1 MILSNN
7 EVTLIKV
14 KKNKHMMIRFTG
26 SKTKSTITYEIFG
39 NNGYYQK
46 NSLFFLE
53 NSSDNFYVTVNYDDK
68 EKYFLKYTKK
78 TDGGTTHYYQFLN
91 SLDKDKKLP
100 KDDDFVKNI
109 KIKVIIKNKKSTT
122 INKIE
127 LEKLVFKEL
136 CFENITHTNREESLE
151 CEEESVSENDSEN
164 GFWYAE
170 SSEDSENDD
179 DGDENSIKNILKQ
192 VKATEGDADLKVI
205 ALEA

>member
-1 MILSNN
+1 MS
-7 EVTLIKV
+7 
-14 KKNKHMMIRFTG
+14 
-26 SKTKSTITYEIFG
+26 
-39 NNGYYQK
+39 
-46 NSLFFLE
+46 
-53 NSSDNFYVTVNYDDK
+53 
-68 EKYFLKYTKK
+68 
-78 TDGGTTHYYQFLN
+78 
-91 SLDKDKKLP
+91 

-136 CFENITHTNREESLE
+136 CFENITHTNREESSE

-170 SSEDSENDD
+170 SCEDSENDD
-179 DGDENSIKNILKQ
+179 DDENSIKNILKQ
-192 VKATEGDADLKVI
+192 VKATEGDDNLKVI

>member
-53 NSSDNFYVTVNYDDK
+53 NSSDNFYVTINYDDK
-68 EKYFLKYTKK
+68 EQYFLKYTKK

-100 KDDDFVKNI
+100 KDDNFMKNI
-109 KIKVIIKNKKSTT
+109 KIKVMIKNKRSTT

-136 CFENITHTNREESLE
+136 CFENITHTNHEESSE
-151 CEEESVSENDSEN
+151 CEEESGSEN

-170 SSEDSENDD
+170 SCEDSENDD
-179 DGDENSIKNILKQ
+179 EDDENSIKNILKQ
-192 VKATEGDADLKVI
+192 IKDTEGDDDLKVV